1 MHELPPK
8 LMLQTVGKVRGTL
21 ATVHI
26 SPLMGPQ
33 PQTDSDLTS
42 ATISSVTTRMET
54 IPSLIQMRS
63 PEKGLEVSP

>member
-26 SPLMGPQ
+26 SIDGA
-33 PQTDSDLTS
+33 S
-42 ATISSVTTRMET
+42 ASNKFKFNKCDY
-54 IPSLIQMRS
+54 L
-63 PEKGLEVSP
+63 KCDN